1 MKKTDINNQKISLKL
16 QRIKIN
22 FVNILQ
28 MKNKK
33 FKNKKK
39 NQIQKIN
46 NIQSNKITLK
56 MKAVRAVKKAANNL
70 KK

>member
-1 MKKTDINNQKISLKL
+1 MKKMDINNQKINRKL
-16 QRIKIN
+16 LRIKIN

-28 MKNKK
+28 MRNKI

-39 NQIQKIN
+39 NRIQKIN
-46 NIQSNKITLK
+46 KIQKNKIILK
-56 MKAVRAVKKAANNL
+56 MKAFKKAAQNL